1 MGGGETRRGVL
12 LLAAVA
18 AVLWSERSAMEW
30 SHGCRGLPVRPF
42 FVLCVYSNIPVD
54 WRAEGGHV

>member
-1 MGGGETRRGVL
+1 M

-18 AVLWSERSAMEW
+18 VALWSERNAMEW
-30 SHGCRGLPVRPF
+30 FHPMGLPARPF

>member
-1 MGGGETRRGVL
+1 MGGGETRRAVV

-18 AVLWSERSAMEW
+18 VALWSERNAMEW
-30 SHGCRGLPVRPF
+30 FHPMGLPARPF